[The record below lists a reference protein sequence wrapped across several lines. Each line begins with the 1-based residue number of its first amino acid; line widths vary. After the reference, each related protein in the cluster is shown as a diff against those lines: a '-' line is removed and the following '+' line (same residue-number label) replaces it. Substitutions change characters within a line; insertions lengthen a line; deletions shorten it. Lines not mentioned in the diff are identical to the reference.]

1 MHSTSTQATARRTAA
16 LLLALLHTTGV
27 CGAAEQL
34 TPADS
39 APVAPV
45 CALAIA
51 DDAKVTE
58 LADYRGQVVYVDF
71 WASWCG
77 PCRQSFPFMNH
88 LHSELG
94 AQGLAVVALNLD
106 EEPSDAAGFLAKHAA
121 SFKIANGAN
130 QACAQAFQVEA
141 MPSSYLIDRAGK
153 VRYIHHG
160 FRAGDAEQLRALAAT
175 LLAEPAP

>member
-1 MHSTSTQATARRTAA
+1 MHSGSTQATARAARA
-16 LLLALLHTTGV
+16 LLLMLLV
-27 CGAAEQL
+27 AAECGAAEQL
-34 TPADS
+34 TPSAS
-39 APVAPV
+39 APVAPA

-51 DDAKVTE
+51 DEAKVSE

-77 PCRQSFPFMNH
+77 PCRQSFPFMNQ
-88 LHSELG
+88 LQSELG

-106 EEPSDAAGFLAKHAA
+106 EEASDAASFLAKHAA
-121 SFKIANGAN
+121 SFKIAGGAN

-160 FRAGDAEQLRALAAT
+160 FRAGDAEQLRALATT